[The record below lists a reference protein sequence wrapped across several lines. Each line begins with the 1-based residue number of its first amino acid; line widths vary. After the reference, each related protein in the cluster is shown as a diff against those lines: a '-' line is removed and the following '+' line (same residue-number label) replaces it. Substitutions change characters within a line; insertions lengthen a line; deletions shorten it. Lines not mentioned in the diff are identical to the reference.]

1 MASQPLR
8 RTTVERTLSDR
19 PKPVIE
25 RALERRD
32 AKKAP
37 QVDLWSLT
45 PAERV
50 AAFWDSRLTFGQ
62 CLEWS
67 RRAPHEVPKAS
78 DGEFLYIACRT
89 PEWLGE

>member
-8 RTTVERTLSDR
+8 RTPVERTLPDR
-19 PKPVIE
+19 ANPVLE
-25 RALERRD
+25 RAIEQRD
-32 AKKAP
+32 ARQAP
-37 QVDLWSLT
+37 EVDLWSLT
-45 PAERV
+45 RAERV
-50 AAFWDSRLTFGQ
+50 AAFWDGRLTFRQ

-67 RRAPHEVPKAS
+67 RHAQHEVPKAP